1 MAGFQRV
8 VVHGLCA
15 EGVISRHQV
24 EVFVVL
30 GCVDEIVVFSPLS
43 EDTLVKIS
51 ALMLDELKD
60 SLKEKLIDFNY
71 KQDLCDYLANKCD
84 GGKRGAREL
93 RNLIRREIEN
103 KIVDI
108 IVDNAEGSIAS
119 ITASAKEEIK
129 LKTELAK

>member
-1 MAGFQRV
+1 M
-8 VVHGLCA
+8 
-15 EGVISRHQV
+15 
-24 EVFVVL
+24 
-30 GCVDEIVVFSPLS
+30 
-43 EDTLVKIS
+43 T
-51 ALMLDELKD
+51 
-60 SLKEKLIDFNY
+60 KLIDFNY
-71 KQDLCDYLANKCD
+71 KQDLCVYLADKCD

-129 LKTELAK
+129 LKTEFAK